1 MAVVKENIITI
12 RPTRAGFMKLQPIP
26 PNSCFAR
33 MMAAMSPTSSI
44 HTGIETGTLNATS
57 MPVTTAD
64 RSETVTGRFISF
76 S

>member
-12 RPTRAGFMKLQPIP
+12 RPTSAGFMKLQPMP
-26 PNSCFAR
+26 PNSCLAKT
-33 MMAAMSPTSSI
+33 MAARSPTSSI
-44 HTGIETGTLNATS
+44 QMGMLTGTLKATN

-64 RSETVTGRFISF
+64 RSETVTGRFIIF